1 MYYKL
6 MVKARVK
13 FSCGLKTN
21 PIAINIGRHCYEFK
35 KELQSDKKSLVFHA
49 STLTNMSQVQ
59 PVDFNMNRTKSF
71 IKNNRTIPHKSYLL
85 LADM

>member
-1 MYYKL
+1 

-13 FSCGLKTN
+13 FSCGLKTKTN

-49 STLTNMSQVQ
+49 STLTNMSQV
-59 PVDFNMNRTKSF
+59 
-71 IKNNRTIPHKSYLL
+71 
-85 LADM
+85 